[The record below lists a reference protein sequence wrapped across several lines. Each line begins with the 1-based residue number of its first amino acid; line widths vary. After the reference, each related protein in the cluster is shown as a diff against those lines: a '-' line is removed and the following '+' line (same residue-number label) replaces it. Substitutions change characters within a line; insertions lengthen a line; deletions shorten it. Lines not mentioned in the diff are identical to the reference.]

1 MSDLI
6 FALVAIFLFSYLLG
20 AIPVGYLVTQMARG
34 VDVTAQGSGRTG
46 ATNVLRAA
54 GLKAAIAVVLLDAA
68 KAATA
73 VLLSRIIIGE
83 SSQLLGEGFYLYRGV
98 QIFAAL
104 VVLAGHNWSPFLGF
118 KGGRGVVPFL
128 GGLFALS
135 PAAALFGGEVLI
147 LVAGLTRYV
156 SLGSITGTVAA
167 WVLLVPLVLL
177 NRHPAEYLLFAL
189 AGALLILFQHRDN
202 ISRLLSGKE
211 RKLGRASG

>member
-83 SSQLLGEGFYLYRGV
+83 SSQLL
-98 QIFAAL
+98 FAAL

-135 PAAALFGGEVLI
+135 PAAALFGGEILI